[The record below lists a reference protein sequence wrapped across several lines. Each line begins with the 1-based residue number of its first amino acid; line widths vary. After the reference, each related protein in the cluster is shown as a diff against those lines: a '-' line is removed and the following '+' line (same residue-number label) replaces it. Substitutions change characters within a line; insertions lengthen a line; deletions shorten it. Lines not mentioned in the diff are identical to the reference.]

1 MEQTKSVRWEGGLA
15 ILVDFLAGWEIDGE
29 DVEEENMVR
38 EGGGEVEGA
47 EIEESG
53 SIHVVEG
60 GLGGIEIGVVW
71 GRKNWLV

>member
-1 MEQTKSVRWEGGLA
+1 
-15 ILVDFLAGWEIDGE
+15 
-29 DVEEENMVR
+29 MVR

-60 GLGGIEIGVVW
+60 GLGGIEIGVV
-71 GRKNWLV
+71 